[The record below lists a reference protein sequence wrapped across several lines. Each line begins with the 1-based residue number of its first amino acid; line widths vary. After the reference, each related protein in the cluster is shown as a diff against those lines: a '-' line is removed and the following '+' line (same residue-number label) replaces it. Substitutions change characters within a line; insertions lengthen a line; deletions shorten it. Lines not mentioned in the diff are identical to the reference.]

1 MDDNKY
7 VKKIYMMMLNDIQI
21 KPNKICWAK
30 SLKCLLENLGFYHV
44 WLMQSV
50 GNEKVFISLF
60 KQRLKDTFLQD
71 LNVTIENERPLINY
85 FQILVLKNT

>member
-50 GNEKVFISLF
+50 GNEKV
-60 KQRLKDTFLQD
+60 
-71 LNVTIENERPLINY
+71 
-85 FQILVLKNT
+85 